1 MSALKILHIIPSLGK
16 GGAERVCLDL
26 CRQLKKNGN
35 KIKLILFEDTNE
47 YPELT
52 KDVPYEVF
60 DLLKGFS
67 IRKYMTQNFK
77 DFQNA
82 ITFFNPD
89 IVHTHLFGAE
99 IIWKLTQMPIPSVFH
114 IHDNIKAFSPFET
127 GLLKKVSWI
136 TWYEKKTYL
145 TLLKKQPTYFLTIS
159 KGTYNYIRK
168 TVKPKKN
175 SFGLIHNAIDTS
187 KFLSNIERDLSGI
200 RLVTIG
206 SLVENKGHKFL
217 LKVLLLLKQQCSY
230 SVSLK
235 ILGDGPLKSD
245 LLEYAQKNDLMDIV
259 DFKGKVDYPE
269 KYLEKAN
276 IYLHSAFTEAFGLVL
291 IEAMASGLPVFST
304 DGGGN
309 RDIINHNENGF
320 IYYKRDAQTIASD
333 IQKLMEDKSKYNQ
346 ISLAGKKFSKDF
358 DIIEYTT
365 KITALYSKLSP

>member
-1 MSALKILHIIPSLGK
+1 MDVLKILHIIPNLGK
-16 GGAERVCLDL
+16 GGAERICLDL
-26 CRQLKKNGN
+26 CRQLKKNGH

-47 YPELT
+47 YKKLT
-52 KDVPYEVF
+52 NDVSYEVF
-60 DLLKGFS
+60 DLLKDFS
-67 IRKYMTQNFK
+67 VRKYMTQTFK

-82 ITFFNPD
+82 IICFNPD

-168 TVKPKKN
+168 TVKPNKN
-175 SFGLIHNAIDTS
+175 SLGLIHNAIDTS
-187 KFLSNIERDLSGI
+187 KFISNIERDLSDI
-200 RLVTIG
+200 RLVSIG
-206 SLVENKGHKFL
+206 SLVEKKGHKFI
-217 LKVLLLLKQQCSY
+217 LKVLSLIKQQCNY

-245 LLEYAQKNDLMDIV
+245 LLEYAQKNDLNDIV

-269 KYLEKAN
+269 KYLEEAN
-276 IYLHSAFTEAFGLVL
+276 IYLHGAREEPFGLVL

-309 RDIINHNENGF
+309 RDLINHNENGF
-320 IYYKRDAQTIASD
+320 IYYERDAQIIASD
-333 IQKLMEDKSKYNQ
+333 IQKLIEDKSKYIQ

-358 DIIEYTT
+358 DIVEYTT
-365 KITALYSKLSP
+365 KITELYSKLSS